1 MAGKRI
7 AKSPDVL
14 ETLIRVGNLFNT
26 ERDFDKLLVMIVHE
40 TIKLLEADRASVFI
54 LDEEKREI
62 WSKIATGL
70 NRGQVIR
77 TKMNEGIV
85 GSVVTTGKALNISD
99 AYADPRFN
107 REIDLSTG
115 YDTKNILCFPIVTFE
130 GRILGAFQ
138 VLNKKGG
145 PFTHEDEQVLT
156 VLSSQA
162 CVAIEN
168 VQEYEQSVR
177 RGESLSSENSNLK
190 KQLEG
195 KYAYPAIVG
204 DSKPIA
210 DVKNAI
216 DKVATTTANV
226 LITGESGTGK
236 ELIARAIH
244 SKSLRAD
251 KRFIALNC
259 ASLPESLLEPEL
271 FGIEK
276 GIATGVSK
284 RKGYFE
290 LAHEGTLFL
299 DEIGEMTMGMQAK
312 LLRALQEHSILRV
325 GGAEEIPV
333 DVRVIAATNHDFTKV
348 IQTGEFR
355 EDLYYRLNVFPIHV
369 PTLRERVVDIPV
381 LANFILGKIAKKMN
395 LPDKSFDEESV
406 EAMMG
411 YSWPG
416 NVRELENVIERAVIL
431 GEGAEVDMVGLLS
444 GTGGS
449 FAGGVP
455 PGLSH
460 PASQTTGT
468 AGDHIQAGG
477 SQNMK
482 EAVKSLEMTLISSAL
497 QKTRGNQNQAA
508 KFLGIS
514 REGLRKKLARYE
526 MAGQQYTNP
535 A

>member
-1 MAGKRI
+1 MAEKQFGKR
-7 AKSPDVL
+7 PDVL
-14 ETLIRVGNLFNT
+14 ETLIHVGNLFNT
-26 ERDFDKLLVMIVHE
+26 ERDFDKLLLIIVHE
-40 TIKLLEADRASVFI
+40 TIELLNADRASLFI
-54 LDEEKREI
+54 LDEEKKEI

-70 NRGQVIR
+70 NKGQVIR

-85 GSVVTTGKALNISD
+85 GAVVTTGKALNIAD

-107 REIDLSTG
+107 REIDLATG

-145 PFTHEDEQVLT
+145 PFTHEDEQILT
-156 VLSSQA
+156 ILSSQA

-168 VQEYEQSVR
+168 VQEYVESVR
-177 RGESLSSENSNLK
+177 RRERLSSENSNLK

-204 DSKPIA
+204 DSKPIME
-210 DVKNAI
+210 VKNAI

-244 SKSLRAD
+244 SKSLRAE

-348 IQTGEFR
+348 IQTGKFR
-355 EDLYYRLNVFPIHV
+355 EDLYYRLNVFPIHL
-369 PTLRERVVDIPV
+369 PTLRERTMDIPV
-381 LANFILGKIAKKMN
+381 LANFILGKITRKMN
-395 LPDKSFDEESV
+395 LSDKSFDEGSD
-406 EAMMG
+406 EAMIG

-431 GEGAEVDMVGLLS
+431 SDGADVDMVELLTGS
-444 GTGGS
+444 GGG

-460 PASQTTGT
+460 QASEPTGSAADHT
-468 AGDHIQAGG
+468 LAGV

-482 EAVKSLEMTLISSAL
+482 EAVKTLEMNLISSAL
-497 QKTRGNQNQAA
+497 QNTRGNQIQAA
-508 KFLGIS
+508 KSLGIS

-526 MAGQQYTNP
+526 MSGQQYTNP